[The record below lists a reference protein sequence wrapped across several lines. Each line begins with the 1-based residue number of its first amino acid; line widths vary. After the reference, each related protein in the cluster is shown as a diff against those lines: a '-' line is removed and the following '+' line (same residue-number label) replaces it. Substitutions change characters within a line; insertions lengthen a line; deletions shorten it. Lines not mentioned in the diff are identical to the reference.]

1 MEIGDTIG
9 DKLVAALAVM
19 MFAGNP
25 SAAPGTFHVSNTE
38 IYVKPEPLPAVT
50 ETAEKKPRVIT
61 MNVSAYTVAEGN
73 GDGLTASGVIGTP
86 FYTCASDDLPFGTKL
101 LIDGRIWVVQDRFGG
116 GYENRI
122 DLLMETTDQCFDFG
136 RQWIP
141 VEIIE

>member
-1 MEIGDTIG
+1 M
-9 DKLVAALAVM
+9 LFV
-19 MFAGNP
+19 GNP

-38 IYVKPEPLPAVT
+38 IYATPELPPAVA
-50 ETAEKKPRVIT
+50 EKVEKKPTVIT

-73 GDGLTASGVIGTP
+73 GDGLTASGVEGTP
-86 FYTCASDDLPFGTKL
+86 FYTCAADDLPFGTIL
-101 LIDGRIWVVQDRFGG
+101 RIDGKIWVVQDRFGG

-122 DLLMETTDQCFDFG
+122 DLLMETTEQCFSFG